1 MHRASSEV
9 MAAGHPSP
17 PRSALAQFVRKN
29 WKWLVIVLVVAAFVM
44 MVASD

>member
-1 MHRASSEV
+1 MPWTSSGA
-9 MAAGHPSP
+9 MAAPEPSP

-29 WKWLVIVLVVAAFVM
+29 WKWLLAVLVVAALVM